1 MASTDIRSPDS
12 LRRILIADDEHL
24 VAVDMAEH
32 VTGLG
37 YEVVGP
43 VPNGKKAVQLAKES
57 DVDLALLDV
66 RMPEMDGLEAA
77 GVLYCQ
83 MNIPVVIVSAFA
95 DKEYLEVSAKIGIFG
110 YLLKPVGQDDLRAAL
125 QMAWSGYTKHSTLRD
140 RISDLQVSLDNRIT
154 VERAKGILMNKK
166 GLSEEQA
173 MKALQQKARSTR
185 RRLVDLAK
193 AIIEASE
200 LMD

>member
-1 MASTDIRSPDS
+1 MASTDFRSPDS

-43 VPNGKKAVQLAKES
+43 VPNGKKAVQLAKEI

-77 GVLYCQ
+77 GILYCQ

-125 QMAWSGYTKHSTLRD
+125 QMAWSGYMKHSTLRD

-154 VERAKGILMNKK
+154 VERAKGILMKKK
-166 GLSEEQA
+166 GITEEEA
-173 MKALQQKARSTR
+173 MKTLQQKARATR